1 MSLVEPPPEDGR
13 AIMTK
18 VASRRTVLARLAT
31 AVAALFAVPRSAAVE
46 PQRWIC
52 TFNECEHW
60 VWDPLHGDPPDVA
73 GRDPV
78 PPGIAFENLPED
90 WRCPVCG
97 APKVYFTPTDKPW
110 KPMA

>member
-1 MSLVEPPPEDGR
+1 MTGATRRGVIGRFVAAAAAFAAGLAARGRSGR
-13 AIMTK
+13 AED
-18 VASRRTVLARLAT
+18 
-31 AVAALFAVPRSAAVE
+31 AA

-52 TFNECEHW
+52 TYNECEHW

-78 PPGIAFENLPED
+78 PPGVRFEDLPAD

-97 APKVYFTPTDKPW
+97 SPKAWFEPTDKPW